1 MHNPPSP
8 APELKALLSR
18 LQTKMSPAKSMQVR
32 AEVLAHEIIARV
44 QRKSR
49 QKK

>member
-1 MHNPPSP
+1 MQIPPSQ

-18 LQTKMSPAKSMQVR
+18 LQTKMSPAKTIQVR
-32 AEVLAHEIIARV
+32 AEVLINEIIARA